1 MTPQAVNEN
10 RVSQRADKTWIA
22 KATEALSDL
31 GLAVVIVMG
40 LPLVLVVLGAPVVLL
55 VRAILAVVERF

>member
-1 MTPQAVNEN
+1 MTTQIADANATPQ
-10 RVSQRADKTWIA
+10 RAAKTWIA
-22 KATEALSDL
+22 KTTEVLCDL
-31 GLAVVIVMG
+31 GLAVVIVMV